1 MERSAETVIA
11 FLAILK
17 AGGVYLPLD
26 PADPPDRLEYM
37 ASDAGATL
45 VLDSWSRKTKPAPLG
60 WSETGPS
67 GSKEEVLEWVK
78 ANWTDMRPISMR
90 NAPPK

>member
-45 VLDSWSRKTKPAPLG
+45 VLDSWSRKTKPVPLG
-60 WSETGPS
+60 WSKPARPARKKKYWS
-67 GSKEEVLEWVK
+67 GS
-78 ANWTDMRPISMR
+78 RRIGPICGQ
-90 NAPPK
+90 